1 VRVLL
6 LVYVCVNDG
15 DIVVNECVL
24 LLMLLLMLLL
34 LLLMCVCYLRVCD
47 FNSVVVTVS
56 IVHNIRTSN

>member
-24 LLMLLLMLLL
+24 
-34 LLLMCVCYLRVCD
+34 VC
-47 FNSVVVTVS
+47 VVVNVVVAVVAVVNVFVLS
-56 IVHNIRTSN
+56 SCVRF